1 MQTTSPSQRAPGV
14 RDIEWRVYS
23 DDDDC
28 PFPGGFSVDEEVDEE
43 EMKGQGEDEEPVKS
57 KVETSRDL
65 TGERLC
71 MFPTDV
77 K

>member
-1 MQTTSPSQRAPGV
+1 MEG
-14 RDIEWRVYS
+14 S
-23 DDDDC
+23 DDDDF

-43 EMKGQGEDEEPVKS
+43 EIRGQGEDEEPVKS

-71 MFPTDV
+71 MFPIDV
-77 K
+77 KYINV